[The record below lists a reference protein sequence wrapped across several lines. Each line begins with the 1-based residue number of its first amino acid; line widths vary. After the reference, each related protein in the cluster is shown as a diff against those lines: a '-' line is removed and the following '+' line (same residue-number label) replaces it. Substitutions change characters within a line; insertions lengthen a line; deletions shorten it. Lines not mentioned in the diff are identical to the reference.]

1 MFVTVLLSYLLK
13 LKTREIGLQMQLE
26 RARVKNFRSLRD
38 IEVSFGAHTALIGG
52 NGAGKSSILKAIE
65 KFYSTSKSCD
75 ADDFFGR
82 DQGQPIEIEL
92 TFHQLSDQ
100 EAASFEGRVREGK
113 LVVTRIFDDSA
124 SSGRYHGVVPQ
135 VPDFVTIRSESTA
148 TAKRAAYNALR
159 EGNPLYAGLPNA
171 SSAAAVDEA
180 LLAWEA
186 DYPEQLVL
194 LPDDGQFFGFQN
206 NSRGKLQRH
215 TSFMFIPAVREASA
229 DAADGKTSVIG
240 KLLELLVRSQ
250 ILQRPDV
257 QAFKAQMTEAYQ
269 TLVSAEN
276 MPELGSLAGAL
287 TADLRG
293 LYQDAEV
300 TLNWRE
306 VGEMPIPL
314 PMADVFLKDDG
325 FGGPVD
331 RQGHG
336 LQRAFIFTLLQHL
349 ARTTAPEVDD
359 EGAGNAGGDA
369 LDDNAVAAQAPTLI
383 LAIEEPELYQH
394 PTKQRHFA
402 EVLRGLSS
410 GTLPGARGH
419 TQIIFGS
426 HSPMFISMGKADEI
440 RLTRRSACDDSEFKQ
455 CSLQALDL
463 GIVSQKLERGWD
475 KPAGSYNAQTLMPR
489 LHILG
494 AELAEGFFA
503 SGVILV
509 EGRSDKA
516 ALTATALMLGVNF
529 EAAGIAIL
537 SAEGKSNLDRPYVI
551 FRELG
556 IPTFLLWDCDHHL
569 PEAKRKPA
577 TDLALSKLAKPDQ
590 VFDAAPTDDLVSDC
604 YAHFGNSLE
613 HRLKQDITPEIHAE
627 CLAAACEPFG
637 VEPSN
642 DTQKIPEVVYQ
653 TLRRAQEQGRESDML
668 KSVVRA
674 MWRFFH
680 DEDLPDPPQAQ
691 PPVLVA

>member
-1 MFVTVLLSYLLK
+1 
-13 LKTREIGLQMQLE
+13 MQLE
-26 RARVKNFRSLRD
+26 RAHIKNFRSLRD
-38 IEVSFGAHTALIGG
+38 VQVTFGAHTALIGG

-65 KFYSTSKSCD
+65 TFYSTSKTCS

-82 DQGQPIEIEL
+82 DQSQPIEIEL
-92 TFHQLSDQ
+92 TFHQLS
-100 EAASFEGRVREGK
+100 EAETAAFEGRIRNGK
-113 LVVTRIFDDSA
+113 LVVTRIFDQTS

-135 VPDFVTIRSESTA
+135 NPDFVAIRSHTA
-148 TAKRAAYNALR
+148 ATPKRAAYNALR
-159 EGNPLYAGLPNA
+159 ENNPAYADLPNA
-171 SSAAAVDEA
+171 GSQTAVDHA
-180 LLAWEA
+180 LMEWEA
-186 DYPEQLVL
+186 NHPNQLIL

-215 TSFMFIPAVREASA
+215 TSFVFIPAVREASA
-229 DAADGKTSVIG
+229 DAADGKASVIG

-257 QAFKAQMTEAYQ
+257 QAFKATMTEAYQ
-269 TLVSAEN
+269 ALVSPDN
-276 MPELGSLAGAL
+276 MPELGALAGTL
-287 TADLRG
+287 TTDLRG

-300 TLNWRE
+300 SLHWRE
-306 VGEMPIPL
+306 IGEMPVPL

-349 ARTTAPEVDD
+349 ARTAVPENDDIIEEANNSDVTPAEAPITE
-359 EGAGNAGGDA
+359 
-369 LDDNAVAAQAPTLI
+369 QAPTLI

-410 GTLPGARGH
+410 GTLPGVQGH

-440 RLTRRSACDDSEFKQ
+440 RLARRAMCDDSEFKQ
-455 CSLQALDL
+455 CVLQALDL
-463 GIVSQKLERGWD
+463 SNIAQKLCTGWN
-475 KPAGSYNAQTLMPR
+475 KPPEQYTAQTLIPR

-494 AELAEGFFA
+494 AELSEGFFA
-503 SGVILV
+503 NGVILV

-516 ALTATALMLGVNF
+516 ALTAMVRMMGVSF

-537 SAEGKSNLDRPYVI
+537 SAEGKANLDRPYVI

-556 IPTFLLWDCDHHL
+556 IPTFILWDCDQQL
-569 PEAKRKPA
+569 PENNRSPA

-590 VFDAAPTDDLVSDC
+590 QFQTAPATDLIADC
-604 YAHFGNSLE
+604 YAHFEKTLE
-613 HRLKQDITPEIHAE
+613 LKLKEDLTPAIYET

-637 VEPSN
+637 VHPSK
-642 DTQKIPEVVYQ
+642 DSQKIPDVVYQ
-653 TLRRAQEQGRESDML
+653 TLVLAKEQGHESEML
-668 KSVVRA
+668 INLVRA
-674 MWRFFH
+674 MWRFFR
-680 DEDLPDPPQAQ
+680 DEEIPYLP
-691 PPVLVA
+691 

>member
-1 MFVTVLLSYLLK
+1 
-13 LKTREIGLQMQLE
+13 MQLE
-26 RARVKNFRSLRD
+26 RAHIKNFRSLWD
-38 IEVSFGAHTALIGG
+38 VDVQFGAHTALIGS

-65 KFYSTSKSCD
+65 KFYSTSKTCD

-82 DQGQPIEIEL
+82 DQSQPIEIEL
-92 TFHQLSDQ
+92 TFHQLSEQ
-100 EAASFEGRVREGK
+100 EVATFEERVRDGK
-113 LVVTRIFDDSA
+113 LVVTRIFDGSA
-124 SSGRYHGVVPQ
+124 LSGRYVGVVPQ
-135 VPDFVTIRSESTA
+135 IADFVAIRAHTA
-148 TAKRAAYNALR
+148 AAAKRSAYNALR
-159 EGNPLYAGLPNA
+159 ANNQLYVGLPNVN
-171 SSAAAVDEA
+171 SAATVDQA
-180 LLAWEA
+180 LLEWEA
-186 DYPEQLVL
+186 AHADQLEL

-206 NSRGKLQRH
+206 NSRGKLQKH
-215 TSFMFIPAVREASA
+215 TSFVFIPAVREASA

-257 QAFKAQMTEAYQ
+257 QEFKAQMTQAYQ
-269 TLVSAEN
+269 VLVSAEN
-276 MPELGSLAGAL
+276 MPELGALAGTL

-300 TLNWRE
+300 SLNWRDI
-306 VGEMPIPL
+306 GEMAVPL

-349 ARTTAPEVDD
+349 ARTAIPEAD
-359 EGAGNAGGDA
+359 EVPVAGVGGDA
-369 LDDNAVAAQAPTLI
+369 QAAAVIVAQAPTLI

-410 GTLPGARGH
+410 GTLPGVQGH
-419 TQIIFGS
+419 TQVIFGS

-440 RLTRRSACDDSEFKQ
+440 RLTRRSPFAESEFKQ
-455 CSLQALDL
+455 CTLQALDL
-463 GIVSQKLERGWD
+463 EIVARKLEQGWD
-475 KPAGSYNAQTLMPR
+475 KPAGTYSAHTLMPR

-503 SGVILV
+503 NGIILV

-516 ALTATALMLGVNF
+516 ALTATARMLGVNF

-537 SAEGKSNLDRPYVI
+537 SAEGKANLDRPYVI

-556 IPTFLLWDCDHHL
+556 IPIFVLWDCDQHL
-569 PEAKRKPA
+569 LEPKRAPA
-577 TDLALSKLAKPDQ
+577 IDLALNKLAKPGDQ
-590 VFDAAPTDDLVSDC
+590 FEVAPNSDLIGDC
-604 YAHFGNSLE
+604 YAHFEKTLE
-613 HRLKQDITPEIHAE
+613 HKLKDDLTPEVYAA
-627 CLAAACEPFG
+627 CLAEACEPFG
-637 VEPSN
+637 VRPGN
-642 DTQKIPEVVYQ
+642 DTQKIPEVMYQ
-653 TLRRAQEQGRESDML
+653 TLLRASGQGHESVML
-668 KSVVRA
+668 KDLVRA
-674 MWRFFH
+674 MWLFFRN
-680 DEDLPDPPQAQ
+680 EEIPDSPEVQS
-691 PPVLVA
+691 PVIVA

>member
-1 MFVTVLLSYLLK
+1 
-13 LKTREIGLQMQLE
+13 MQLE
-26 RARVKNFRSLRD
+26 RAHIKNFRSLRN
-38 IEVSFGAHTALIGG
+38 VVVNFGAHTALIGG

-65 KFYSTSKSCD
+65 RFYSTSKICD

-82 DQGQPIEIEL
+82 DQEQPIEIEL

-100 EAASFEGRVREGK
+100 EAEAFEGRVRDGK
-113 LVVTRIFDDSA
+113 LVVTRIFDGSS

-135 VPDFVTIRSESTA
+135 IADFLAIRMHSAA
-148 TAKRAAYNALR
+148 TPKRAAYSALR
-159 EGNPLYAGLPNA
+159 ESNPLYADLPIA
-171 SSAAAVDEA
+171 GSAAAVDQA
-180 LLAWEA
+180 LLDWEA
-186 DYPEQLVL
+186 NHPSQLVL

-215 TSFMFIPAVREASA
+215 TSFVFIPAVREASA
-229 DAADGKTSVIG
+229 DAADSKTSVIG
-240 KLLELLVRSQ
+240 KLLELLVRGQ

-257 QAFKAQMTEAYQ
+257 LEFKAQMTKAYQ
-269 TLVSAEN
+269 ALVSAEN
-276 MPELGSLAGAL
+276 MPELGALAGTL

-300 TLNWRE
+300 SLNWRE
-306 VGEMPIPL
+306 IGEMPVPL

-349 ARTTAPEVDD
+349 ARTTVPEANDAPT
-359 EGAGNAGGDA
+359 EGEASGSGGA
-369 LDDNAVAAQAPTLI
+369 TAAATLVVQTPTLI

-402 EVLRGLSS
+402 EVLRGLSG
-410 GTLPGARGH
+410 GTLPGVQGH
-419 TQIIFGS
+419 TQVILGS
-426 HSPMFISMGKADEI
+426 HSPIFISMGKADEI
-440 RLTRRSACDDSEFKQ
+440 RLARRSPCVDGGLKQ

-463 GIVSQKLERGWD
+463 DIVAQKLERGWG
-475 KPAGSYNAQTLMPR
+475 KPAGTYSAQTLMPR

-494 AELAEGFFA
+494 SELAEGFFA

-516 ALTATALMLGVNF
+516 ALTATARMLDVNF

-537 SAEGKSNLDRPYVI
+537 SAEGKANLDRPYVI

-556 IPTFLLWDCDHHL
+556 IPTFILWDCDQQL
-569 PEAKRKPA
+569 ANDKRTPA
-577 TDLALSKLAKPDQ
+577 IDLALSKLAKPDDT
-590 VFDAAPTDDLVSDC
+590 FDAAPTSDLISDC
-604 YAHFGNSLE
+604 YAHFAKTLE
-613 HRLKQDITPEIHAE
+613 EKLKEELTPAVHAE
-627 CLAAACEPFG
+627 CLTAACESFG
-637 VEPSN
+637 VHPSN
-642 DTQKIPEVVYQ
+642 DTQKIPEVLYQ
-653 TLRRAQEQGRESDML
+653 TLLRAKERGHESEML
-668 KSVVRA
+668 KNIVRA
-674 MWRFFH
+674 AWSFFH
-680 DEDLPDPPQAQ
+680 HKEMLGEK
-691 PPVLVA
+691 

>member
-1 MFVTVLLSYLLK
+1 
-13 LKTREIGLQMQLE
+13 MQLE
-26 RARVKNFRSLRD
+26 RARIKNFRSLRD
-38 IEVSFGAHTALIGG
+38 VEVLLGAHTALIGG

-65 KFYSTSKSCD
+65 KFYSTSKICD

-100 EAASFEGRVREGK
+100 ETTAFEDRVRDGK
-113 LVVTRIFDDSA
+113 LVVTRIFDGGA

-135 VPDFVTIRSESTA
+135 IPDFMAVRMHSAA
-148 TAKRAAYNALR
+148 TPKRAAYNALR
-159 EGNPLYAGLPNA
+159 ENNPLYANLPNA
-171 SSAAAVDEA
+171 GSAAAVDQA
-180 LLAWEA
+180 MMDWEA
-186 DYPEQLVL
+186 NHSDQLVL

-206 NSRGKLQRH
+206 NSRGRLQRH
-215 TSFMFIPAVREASA
+215 TSFVFIPAVREASA

-250 ILQRPDV
+250 ILQRPDIL
-257 QAFKAQMTEAYQ
+257 AFKAQMTEAYQ

-276 MPELGSLAGAL
+276 MPELGALAGTL

-293 LYQDAEV
+293 LYQEAEV
-300 TLNWRE
+300 SLNWRE
-306 VGEMPIPL
+306 IGEMPVPL
-314 PMADVFLKDDG
+314 PMADVFLSDDG

-349 ARTTAPEVDD
+349 ARTAVPATDD
-359 EGAGNAGGDA
+359 IPAEGNAGDGDGGPA
-369 LDDNAVAAQAPTLI
+369 AAAVVAQAPTLI

-410 GTLPGARGH
+410 GTLPGVQGH
-419 TQIIFGS
+419 TQVIFGS
-426 HSPMFISMGKADEI
+426 HSPMFISMGMADEI
-440 RLTRRSACDDSEFKQ
+440 RLARRSPCADIELRQ
-455 CSLQALDL
+455 CSLKALNL
-463 GIVSQKLERGWD
+463 GVVAQKLERGWD
-475 KPAGSYNAQTLMPR
+475 KPAGTFSAQTLMPR

-494 AELAEGFFA
+494 TELAEGFFA

-516 ALTATALMLGVNF
+516 ALTAMARILGVNF

-537 SAEGKSNLDRPYVI
+537 SSEGKANLDRPYVI

-556 IPTFLLWDCDHHL
+556 IPTFMLWDCDQHL
-569 PEAKRKPA
+569 AEAKRTPT
-577 TDLALSKLAKPDQ
+577 TDLALSKLAKPDDQ
-590 VFDAAPTDDLVSDC
+590 FNAAPTNDLISDC
-604 YAHFGNSLE
+604 YAHFEKTLE
-613 HRLKQDITPEIHAE
+613 HKLKDDLTPKVHTA

-637 VEPSN
+637 VHPNN
-642 DTQKIPEVVYQ
+642 DTQKIPEIVYQ
-653 TLRRAQEQGRESDML
+653 TILRAKEQGHESDML
-668 KSVVRA
+668 KNLIRA
-674 MWRFFH
+674 IWRFFRN
-680 DEDLPDPPQAQ
+680 EEIPDAPQTQAS
-691 PPVLVA
+691 VVAA

>member
-1 MFVTVLLSYLLK
+1 
-13 LKTREIGLQMQLE
+13 MQLE
-26 RARVKNFRSLRD
+26 RARIKNFRSLRD
-38 IEVSFGAHTALIGG
+38 VEVAFGAHTAFIGG

-75 ADDFFGR
+75 ADDYFGR

-92 TFHQLSDQ
+92 TFHQLSEQ
-100 EAASFEGRVREGK
+100 EAASFEDRVRDGK
-113 LVVTRIFDDSA
+113 LVVTRIFDGGT
-124 SSGRYHGVVPQ
+124 SSGRYHGVVLQ
-135 VPDFVTIRSESTA
+135 NPDFVTIRSQTA
-148 TAKRAAYNALR
+148 ANPKRIAYNALR
-159 EGNPLYAGLPNA
+159 DANPLYAALPNA
-171 SSAAAVDEA
+171 GSAAAVDQA
-180 LLAWEA
+180 LLEWEA
-186 DYPEQLVL
+186 NHPDQLVL

-215 TSFMFIPAVREASA
+215 TSFVFIPAVREASA

-269 TLVSAEN
+269 ALVSAEN
-276 MPELGSLAGAL
+276 MPELGTLAGAL

-300 TLNWRE
+300 ALNWRE
-306 VGEMPIPL
+306 IGEMPVPL
-314 PMADVFLKDDG
+314 PMADVLLKDDG

-349 ARTTAPEVDD
+349 ARTAVPEADD
-359 EGAGNAGGDA
+359 AVAGGGDGAHDA
-369 LDDNAVAAQAPTLI
+369 AAAVAQAPTLI

-410 GTLPGARGH
+410 GTLPGVQGH

-440 RLTRRSACDDSEFKQ
+440 RLTRRSACDDSAFKQ

-463 GIVSQKLERGWD
+463 DIVAQKLERGWD
-475 KPAGSYNAQTLMPR
+475 KPAGSYSAQTLMPR

-503 SGVILV
+503 NGVILV

-516 ALTATALMLGVNF
+516 ALTATARMLGVNF

-537 SAEGKSNLDRPYVI
+537 SAEGKANLDRPYVI

-556 IPTFLLWDCDHHL
+556 IPTFLLWDCDQNL
-569 PEAKRKPA
+569 PPAKRTPA
-577 TDLALSKLAKPDQ
+577 TDLALSKLAMPES
-590 VFDAAPTDDLVSDC
+590 VFDAAPTVDLVSDC
-604 YAHFGNSLE
+604 YAHFGTTLE
-613 HRLKQDITPEIHAE
+613 HRLKEDLTPELHAA
-627 CLAAACEPFG
+627 CLAAACDPFG
-637 VEPSN
+637 VSPSN
-642 DTQKIPEVVYQ
+642 DTQKIPEVVYE
-653 TLRRAQEQGRESDML
+653 TLRRAKEQGRESEML
-668 KSVVRA
+668 KNLIRS
-674 MWRFFH
+674 MWRFFR
-680 DEDLPDPPQAQ
+680 DEDLPGETQPQA
-691 PPVLVA
+691 PVAAA

>member
-1 MFVTVLLSYLLK
+1 
-13 LKTREIGLQMQLE
+13 MQLE
-26 RARVKNFRSLRD
+26 RARIKNFRSLRD
-38 IEVSFGAHTALIGG
+38 VEVLFGAHTALIGG

-65 KFYSTSKSCD
+65 KFYSTSKTCD

-92 TFHQLSDQ
+92 TFHQLGDQ
-100 EAASFEGRVREGK
+100 EGAAFEDRVRDGK
-113 LVVTRIFDDSA
+113 LVVTRVFDLGA
-124 SSGRYHGVVPQ
+124 SSGRYHGVKPQ
-135 VPDFVTIRSESTA
+135 IPDFVAIRMHSAA
-148 TAKRAAYNALR
+148 TPKRAAYNALR
-159 EGNPLYAGLPNA
+159 ENNPLYADLPA
-171 SSAAAVDEA
+171 AGSAAVVDQA
-180 LLAWEA
+180 MLDWEA
-186 DYPEQLVL
+186 NHPDQLVL
-194 LPDDGQFFGFQN
+194 LHDDGQFFGFQN

-215 TSFMFIPAVREASA
+215 TSFVFIPAVREAST

-257 QAFKAQMTEAYQ
+257 QAFKAHMTAAYQ
-269 TLVSAEN
+269 ALVSAEN
-276 MPELGSLAGAL
+276 MPELSELAGTL

-300 TLNWRE
+300 SLNWRE
-306 VGEMPIPL
+306 IGEMPVPL

-349 ARTTAPEVDD
+349 ARTAIPETDEAP
-359 EGAGNAGGDA
+359 AGGGGDA
-369 LDDNAVAAQAPTLI
+369 QPAAVIVAQAPTLI

-410 GTLPGARGH
+410 GTLPGVNGH

-440 RLTRRSACDDSEFKQ
+440 RLTRRSPSAGSEFKE
-455 CSLQALDL
+455 CTLQALKL
-463 GIVSQKLERGWD
+463 EIVAQKLEQGWD
-475 KPAGSYNAQTLMPR
+475 KPAGTFTAQTLMPR

-503 SGVILV
+503 NGVILV

-516 ALTATALMLGVNF
+516 ALTATARMLNVNF

-537 SAEGKSNLDRPYVI
+537 SAEGKANLDRPYVI

-556 IPTFLLWDCDHHL
+556 IPTFLLWDCDQHL
-569 PEAKRKPA
+569 VEGRRTPA
-577 TDLALSKLAKPDQ
+577 TDLALSKLAMPDDQ
-590 VFDAAPTDDLVSDC
+590 FDASPNTDLIRDC
-604 YAHFGNSLE
+604 YAHFEKTLE
-613 HRLKQDITPEIHAE
+613 HKLKDDLTSEVYAA
-627 CLAAACEPFG
+627 CLADACEPFG
-637 VEPSN
+637 VHPSN
-642 DTQKIPEVVYQ
+642 DTQKIPEVMYQ
-653 TLRRAQEQGRESDML
+653 TLLRASEQGRESDML
-668 KSVVRA
+668 KNLVRA
-674 MWRFFH
+674 MWRFFRN
-680 DEDLPDPPQAQ
+680 EEIPELPQVQA
-691 PPVLVA
+691 PAVPT

>member
-1 MFVTVLLSYLLK
+1 
-13 LKTREIGLQMQLE
+13 MQLE
-26 RARVKNFRSLRD
+26 RAHIKNFRSLRD
-38 IEVSFGAHTALIGG
+38 VEVRFGAHTALIGS

-82 DQGQPIEIEL
+82 DQAQPIEIEL
-92 TFHQLSDQ
+92 TFHQLGGQ
-100 EAASFEGRVREGK
+100 EIASFEDRVRDGK
-113 LVVTRIFDDSA
+113 LVVTRIFDGSA

-135 VPDFVTIRSESTA
+135 IPDFVAVRRHSAA
-148 TAKRAAYNALR
+148 TPKRAAYNALR
-159 EGNPLYAGLPNA
+159 ENNPLYADLPTA
-171 SSAAAVDEA
+171 GSAPVVDEA
-180 LLAWEA
+180 MLDWEA
-186 DYPEQLVL
+186 NHPEELVL

-215 TSFMFIPAVREASA
+215 TSFVFIPAVREAST

-240 KLLELLVRSQ
+240 QLLELLVRSQ
-250 ILQRPDV
+250 ILQRADV

-269 TLVSAEN
+269 ALVSPDN
-276 MPELGSLAGAL
+276 MPELAALAGTL

-293 LYQDAEV
+293 LYEDAEV
-300 TLNWRE
+300 SLNWRE
-306 VGEMPIPL
+306 IGEMPVQL

-349 ARTTAPEVDD
+349 ARTAVPEGDEAAAEDEVGGGGGAP
-359 EGAGNAGGDA
+359 A
-369 LDDNAVAAQAPTLI
+369 AVQAPTLI

-410 GTLPGARGH
+410 GTLPGVQGH
-419 TQIIFGS
+419 TQVIFGS

-440 RLTRRSACDDSEFKQ
+440 RLTRRSPCADSEFKQ
-455 CSLQALDL
+455 CSLKALDL
-463 GIVSQKLERGWD
+463 AIVAQKLERAWD
-475 KPAGSYNAQTLMPR
+475 KPVGTYSAQALVPR

-503 SGVILV
+503 SGIILV

-516 ALTATALMLGVNF
+516 ALTATARMLGVNF

-537 SAEGKSNLDRPYVI
+537 SAEGKANLDRPYMI

-556 IPTFLLWDCDHHL
+556 IPTFMLWDCDQQL
-569 PEAKRKPA
+569 AEAKRTPA
-577 TDLALSKLAKPDQ
+577 TDLALSKLVKPDDQ
-590 VFDAAPTDDLVSDC
+590 FEAGPTGDLVSDC
-604 YAHFGNSLE
+604 YAHFEKTLE
-613 HRLKQDITPEIHAE
+613 HKL
-627 CLAAACEPFG
+627 
-637 VEPSN
+637 
-642 DTQKIPEVVYQ
+642 
-653 TLRRAQEQGRESDML
+653 
-668 KSVVRA
+668 
-674 MWRFFH
+674 
-680 DEDLPDPPQAQ
+680 
-691 PPVLVA
+691 

>member
-1 MFVTVLLSYLLK
+1 
-13 LKTREIGLQMQLE
+13 MQLE
-26 RARVKNFRSLRD
+26 RARIKNFRSLRD
-38 IEVSFGAHTALIGG
+38 IEVSFGSHTALIGG

-82 DQGQPIEIEL
+82 DQEQPIEIEL
-92 TFHQLSDQ
+92 TFHQLSD
-100 EAASFEGRVREGK
+100 EEIAAFGGRVRDGK
-113 LVVTRIFDDSA
+113 LLVTRIFDGST

-135 VPDFVTIRSESTA
+135 IADFVAIRSHSAA
-148 TAKRAAYNALR
+148 TPKRAAYNALR
-159 EGNPLYAGLPNA
+159 ENNPLYADLPNA
-171 SSAAAVDEA
+171 GSAAAVDQA
-180 LLAWEA
+180 LLDWEA
-186 DYPEQLVL
+186 NHPDQMEL

-215 TSFMFIPAVREASA
+215 TSFVFIPAVREASA
-229 DAADGKTSVIG
+229 DAADGKNSVIG
-240 KLLELLVRSQ
+240 RLLELLVRSQ

-257 QAFKAQMTEAYQ
+257 QAFKAQVTEAYQ
-269 TLVSAEN
+269 ALVAAEN
-276 MPELGSLAGAL
+276 MPELDALAGSL
-287 TADLRG
+287 TTDLRG

-300 TLNWRE
+300 SLNWRE
-306 VGEMPIPL
+306 IGEMPVPL

-349 ARTTAPEVDD
+349 ARTATPEADGAPAEGDGGG
-359 EGAGNAGGDA
+359 GAGGQAAPVD
-369 LDDNAVAAQAPTLI
+369 VAQAPTLI

-410 GTLPGARGH
+410 GTLPGVQGH

-440 RLTRRSACDDSEFKQ
+440 RLVRRSPCADSELKQ
-455 CSLQALDL
+455 CTLQALDL
-463 GIVSQKLERGWD
+463 GIVAERLEQGWG
-475 KPAGSYNAQTLMPR
+475 KPAGTFSAETLMPR

-503 SGVILV
+503 NGVILV

-516 ALTATALMLGVNF
+516 ALTATARMLGVNF

-537 SAEGKSNLDRPYVI
+537 SAEGKANLDRPYVI
-551 FRELG
+551 FNELD
-556 IPTFLLWDCDHHL
+556 IPTFILWDCDQQL
-569 PEAKRKPA
+569 DEAKRKPA
-577 TDLALSKLAKPDQ
+577 TNLALRNLAKPNDQ
-590 VFDAAPTDDLVSDC
+590 FDAPPSSDFIGDC
-604 YAHFGNSLE
+604 YAHFERTLE
-613 HRLKQDITPEIHAE
+613 HKLKNDLTPEVHAAS
-627 CLAAACEPFG
+627 LAAACDPFG
-637 VEPSN
+637 LHPSD

-653 TLRRAQEQGRESDML
+653 TLVRAKEQGHESDML
-668 KSVVRA
+668 KNLVRA
-674 MWRFFH
+674 MWRFFRN
-680 DEDLPDPPQAQ
+680 EEIPEPQ
-691 PPVLVA
+691 

>member
-1 MFVTVLLSYLLK
+1 
-13 LKTREIGLQMQLE
+13 MQLE
-26 RARVKNFRSLRD
+26 RARIRNFRSLRNV
-38 IEVSFGAHTALIGG
+38 EVNFGSHTALIGG

-65 KFYSTSKSCD
+65 KFYSSSKNCD

-82 DQGQPIEIEL
+82 DQELPIEIEL
-92 TFHQLSDQ
+92 TFKQLSEQ
-100 EAASFEGRVREGK
+100 ESEAFQDRVRDGK
-113 LVVTRIFDDSA
+113 LVVTRIFDGSP

-135 VPDFVTIRSESTA
+135 IADFLAIRSCSTA
-148 TAKRAAYNALR
+148 TAKRSAYNTLR
-159 EGNPLYAGLPNA
+159 ENNPLYANLPNVSGA
-171 SSAAAVDEA
+171 TAVDQA
-180 LLAWEA
+180 LLDWETNHT
-186 DYPEQLVL
+186 DQLEL
-194 LPDDGQFFGFQN
+194 LHDDGQFFGFQN
-206 NSRGKLQRH
+206 NSRGKLQQH
-215 TSFMFIPAVREASA
+215 TSFVFIPAVREASA
-229 DAADGKTSVIG
+229 DASDGKSSVIG

-250 ILQRPDV
+250 ILQRPDIL
-257 QAFKAQMTEAYQ
+257 AFKAQMTDAYQ
-269 TLVSAEN
+269 ALVSAEN
-276 MPELGSLAGAL
+276 MPELGALAGTL

-300 TLNWRE
+300 SLSWRE
-306 VGEMPIPL
+306 IGKMPVPL

-349 ARTTAPEVDD
+349 ARTAVPEREAGEADGVPTA
-359 EGAGNAGGDA
+359 
-369 LDDNAVAAQAPTLI
+369 AAQAPTLI

-410 GTLPGARGH
+410 GTLPGVQGH
-419 TQIIFGS
+419 TQVIFGS

-440 RLTRRSACDDSEFKQ
+440 RLTRRAPCADSDLKQ
-455 CSLQALDL
+455 CCLQALDL
-463 GIVSQKLERGWD
+463 GIVAQKLEHGWD
-475 KPAGSYNAQTLMPR
+475 KPAGTYNAQTLMPR

-494 AELAEGFFA
+494 PELAEGFFA
-503 SGVILV
+503 NGVILV

-516 ALTATALMLGVNF
+516 ALTATARMLGVNF

-556 IPTFLLWDCDHHL
+556 IPIFLLWDCDQHL
-569 PEAKRKPA
+569 PEAKRAPA
-577 TDLALSKLAKPDQ
+577 TNLALSKLAKPDEQ
-590 VFDAAPTDDLVSDC
+590 FDDPPNSDLIRDC
-604 YAHFGNSLE
+604 YAHFEKTLEHKLKDDLSLE
-613 HRLKQDITPEIHAE
+613 VHAA

-637 VEPSN
+637 VHPSN

-653 TLRRAQEQGRESDML
+653 TLLLAKEQGRESDML
-668 KSVVRA
+668 KNLVRA
-674 MWRFFH
+674 MWRFFRN
-680 DEDLPDPPQAQ
+680 EEIPEPTQAQ
-691 PPVLVA
+691 VPEVAA

>member
-1 MFVTVLLSYLLK
+1 V
-13 LKTREIGLQMQLE
+13 QLE
-26 RARVKNFRSLRD
+26 RARIKNFRSLRD
-38 IEVSFGAHTALIGG
+38 VEVEFGAHTALIGG

-65 KFYSTSKSCD
+65 MFYSTSKTCS

-82 DQGQPIEIEL
+82 DQSQPIEIEL

-100 EAASFEGRVREGK
+100 EATAFEDRVRDGK
-113 LVVTRIFDDSA
+113 LVVTRIFDQSS

-135 VPDFVTIRSESTA
+135 VADFLAIRAHATA
-148 TAKRAAYNALR
+148 TPKRAAYNELR
-159 EGNPLYAGLPNA
+159 ENNPAYAGLPNA
-171 SSAAAVDEA
+171 GSQAAVDQA
-180 LLAWEA
+180 LLEWEA
-186 DYPEQLVL
+186 NHPEQLVL

-215 TSFMFIPAVREASA
+215 TSFVFVPAVREASA
-229 DAADGKTSVIG
+229 DAADGKASVIG

-257 QAFKAQMTEAYQ
+257 QAFKATMTEAYQ
-269 TLVSAEN
+269 ALVSADN
-276 MPELGSLAGAL
+276 MPELGALAGTL

-300 TLNWRE
+300 SLNWRE
-306 VGEMPIPL
+306 IGEMPVPL

-349 ARTTAPEVDD
+349 ARTTVPESDD
-359 EGAGNAGGDA
+359 LQPDVNAGEVA
-369 LDDNAVAAQAPTLI
+369 PAVAPVPAQAPTLI

-402 EVLRGLSS
+402 DVLRGLSS
-410 GTLPGARGH
+410 GTLPGVQGH

-440 RLTRRSACDDSEFKQ
+440 RLTRRAPCEDSEFKQ
-455 CSLQALDL
+455 CALQALDL
-463 GIVSQKLERGWD
+463 SNVAQKLRTGWN
-475 KPAGSYNAQTLMPR
+475 KPPEQYTAQTLIPR

-494 AELAEGFFA
+494 AELSEGFFA
-503 SGVILV
+503 NGVILV

-516 ALTATALMLGVNF
+516 ALTATARMLGVSF

-537 SAEGKSNLDRPYVI
+537 SAEGKANLDRPYVI

-556 IPTFLLWDCDHHL
+556 IPTFILWDCDQQL
-569 PEAKRKPA
+569 PEDKRSPA
-577 TDLALSKLAKPDQ
+577 IDLALSKLAKPDQ
-590 VFDAAPTDDLVSDC
+590 QFQAAPTTDLIADC
-604 YAHFGNSLE
+604 YAHFEETLE
-613 HRLKQDITPEIHAE
+613 LKLKEDLTPAIHTE

-637 VEPSN
+637 VHPSK
-642 DTQKIPEVVYQ
+642 DSQKIPDVVYQ
-653 TLRRAQEQGRESDML
+653 MLLRAKEQGHESEML
-668 KSVVRA
+668 TNLVRA
-674 MWRFFH
+674 MWRFFR
-680 DEDLPDPPQAQ
+680 DEEIPQAH
-691 PPVLVA
+691 

>member
-1 MFVTVLLSYLLK
+1 
-13 LKTREIGLQMQLE
+13 MQLE
-26 RARVKNFRSLRD
+26 RAHIKNFRSLRD
-38 IEVSFGAHTALIGG
+38 VEVLFGAHTALIGG

-65 KFYSTSKSCD
+65 KFYSTSKNCD

-92 TFHQLSDQ
+92 TFHQLGDQ
-100 EAASFEGRVREGK
+100 EVAAFEDRVRDGK
-113 LVVTRIFDDSA
+113 LVVTRIFDGGA

-135 VPDFVTIRSESTA
+135 IPDFVAVRTNSAA
-148 TAKRAAYNALR
+148 TPKRAAYNALR
-159 EGNPLYAGLPNA
+159 ENNPLYAALPTA
-171 SSAAAVDEA
+171 GSVAAVDQA
-180 LLAWEA
+180 MLDWEA
-186 DYPEQLVL
+186 NHPEDLVL

-215 TSFMFIPAVREASA
+215 TSFVFIPAVREAST

-240 KLLELLVRSQ
+240 QLLELLVRGQ

-269 TLVSAEN
+269 ALVSAEN
-276 MPELGSLAGAL
+276 MPELGALAGTL

-293 LYQDAEV
+293 LYEDAEV
-300 TLNWRE
+300 SLNWRE
-306 VGEMPIPL
+306 IGEMPVQL

-349 ARTTAPEVDD
+349 ARTAVPEGDEAHAEDKVGGGGGAP
-359 EGAGNAGGDA
+359 AT
-369 LDDNAVAAQAPTLI
+369 AQAPTLI

-410 GTLPGARGH
+410 GTLPGVQGH
-419 TQIIFGS
+419 TQVIFGS

-440 RLTRRSACDDSEFKQ
+440 RLTRRSPCADSEFKQ
-455 CSLQALDL
+455 CSLKALDL
-463 GIVSQKLERGWD
+463 GIVAEKLERGWG
-475 KPAGSYNAQTLMPR
+475 KPVGTYSAQTLVPR

-503 SGVILV
+503 NGIILV

-516 ALTATALMLGVNF
+516 ALTATARMLGVNF

-537 SAEGKSNLDRPYVI
+537 SAEGKANLDRPYMV
-551 FRELG
+551 FRELD
-556 IPTFLLWDCDHHL
+556 IPTFMLWDCDQQL
-569 PEAKRKPA
+569 AEAKRTPA
-577 TDLALSKLAKPDQ
+577 IDLALSKLVKPDDQ
-590 VFDAAPTDDLVSDC
+590 FEAGPTGDLVSDC
-604 YAHFGNSLE
+604 YAHFETTLE
-613 HRLKQDITPEIHAE
+613 HKLKEELTPEVHTA

-637 VEPSN
+637 VAPSN

-653 TLRRAQEQGRESDML
+653 TLLRASEQGHESEML
-668 KSVVRA
+668 KNLVRT
-674 MWRFFH
+674 MWRFFR
-680 DEDLPDPPQAQ
+680 DEEIPELPQAQ
-691 PPVLVA
+691 A

>member
-1 MFVTVLLSYLLK
+1 
-13 LKTREIGLQMQLE
+13 MQLE
-26 RARVKNFRSLRD
+26 RVRIKNFRSLRD
-38 IEVSFGAHTALIGG
+38 VEVAFGAHTALIGG

-65 KFYSTSKSCD
+65 RFYSASKSCD

-92 TFHQLSDQ
+92 TFHQLS
-100 EAASFEGRVREGK
+100 ESETTAFEDRVRDGR
-113 LVVTRIFDDSA
+113 LVVTRIFDASP

-135 VPDFVTIRSESTA
+135 IPDFVAIRSHATA
-148 TAKRAAYNALR
+148 TPKRAAYNLLR
-159 EGNPLYAGLPNA
+159 ETNPPYADLPA
-171 SSAAAVDEA
+171 AASAAAVDQA
-180 LLAWEA
+180 LRDWEE
-186 DYPEQLVL
+186 DHVDQLVL

-206 NSRGKLQRH
+206 NSRGRLQRY
-215 TSFMFIPAVREASA
+215 TSFVFIPAVREASV
-229 DAADGKTSVIG
+229 DAVDGKTSVIG
-240 KLLELLVRSQ
+240 KLLEILVRSQ

-257 QAFKAQMTEAYQ
+257 QKFKAQMTAAYQ

-276 MPELGSLAGAL
+276 MPELGVLAETL

-300 TLNWRE
+300 SLSWRD
-306 VGEMPIPL
+306 VGEIPVPL

-336 LQRAFIFTLLQHL
+336 LQRAFILTLLQHL
-349 ARTTAPEVDD
+349 ARTALRAAEETPV
-359 EGAGNAGGDA
+359 EGAGSDHAPAADT
-369 LDDNAVAAQAPTLI
+369 AVVQAPTLI

-410 GTLPGARGH
+410 GTLPGVQGR
-419 TQIIFGS
+419 TQVIFGS
-426 HSPMFISMGKADEI
+426 HSPMFISMGKANEI
-440 RLTRRSACDDSEFKQ
+440 RLLRRSPCADIEFKQ
-455 CSLQALDL
+455 CSVQALDL
-463 GIVSQKLERGWD
+463 GVVAKKLERGWD
-475 KPAGSYNAQTLMPR
+475 KPAGTFSAETLMPR

-516 ALTATALMLGVNF
+516 ALTAAAQMLGVNF

-537 SAEGKSNLDRPYVI
+537 SAEGKANLDRPYVI

-556 IPTFLLWDCDHHL
+556 IPTFMLWDCDQQL
-569 PEAKRKPA
+569 AEPKRTP
-577 TDLALSKLAKPDQ
+577 TIDLALTKLAKPDVQ
-590 VFDAAPTDDLVSDC
+590 FDAPPASDLISDC
-604 YAHFGNSLE
+604 YAHFERTLE
-613 HRLKQDITPEIHAE
+613 HKLKDELTPAAHAA

-637 VEPSN
+637 VQPNN
-642 DTQKIPEVVYQ
+642 DTQKIPEIAYQ
-653 TLRRAQEQGRESDML
+653 TLLLAKERGHESEML
-668 KSVVRA
+668 TNLVRA
-674 MWRFFH
+674 IWRFFRG
-680 DEDLPDPPQAQ
+680 EEIPAPPSASG
-691 PPVLVA
+691 AAA

>member
-1 MFVTVLLSYLLK
+1 
-13 LKTREIGLQMQLE
+13 MQLE
-26 RARVKNFRSLRD
+26 RARIKNFRSLRD
-38 IEVSFGAHTALIGG
+38 VEVRFGAHTALIGG

-92 TFHQLSDQ
+92 TFHQLGDQ
-100 EAASFEGRVREGK
+100 EIAAFEDRVRDGK
-113 LVVTRIFDDSA
+113 LVVTRIFDGDA

-135 VPDFVTIRSESTA
+135 IPDFVAVRTHSTA
-148 TAKRAAYNALR
+148 TPKRAAYNALR
-159 EGNPLYAGLPNA
+159 ENNPLYADLPA
-171 SSAAAVDEA
+171 AGSAAAVDEA
-180 LLAWEA
+180 MLDWEA
-186 DYPEQLVL
+186 NHPEELVL

-215 TSFMFIPAVREASA
+215 TSFVFIPAVREAST

-240 KLLELLVRSQ
+240 QLLELLVRSQ

-269 TLVSAEN
+269 ALVTDEN
-276 MPELGSLAGAL
+276 MPELGALAGTL

-293 LYQDAEV
+293 LYEDAEV
-300 TLNWRE
+300 SLNWRE
-306 VGEMPIPL
+306 IGDMPVQL

-349 ARTTAPEVDD
+349 ARTAVPEGGEAAAEDEVGGGGGAP
-359 EGAGNAGGDA
+359 A
-369 LDDNAVAAQAPTLI
+369 AVQAPTLI

-410 GTLPGARGH
+410 GTLPGVQGH
-419 TQIIFGS
+419 TQVIFGS

-440 RLTRRSACDDSEFKQ
+440 RLTRRSPCADSEFKQ
-455 CSLQALDL
+455 CGLKALDL
-463 GIVSQKLERGWD
+463 AIVAQKLERGWD
-475 KPAGSYNAQTLMPR
+475 KPIGTYSAQALVPR

-503 SGVILV
+503 SGIILV

-516 ALTATALMLGVNF
+516 ALTATARMLGVNF

-537 SAEGKSNLDRPYVI
+537 SAEGKANLDRPYMI

-556 IPTFLLWDCDHHL
+556 IPTFMLWDCDQQL
-569 PEAKRKPA
+569 AEAKRTPA
-577 TDLALSKLAKPDQ
+577 IDLALSKLVKPGDQ
-590 VFDAAPTDDLVSDC
+590 FEAGPTGDLVSDC
-604 YAHFGNSLE
+604 YAHFEKTLE
-613 HRLKQDITPEIHAE
+613 HKLKEELTPEVHTA

-637 VEPSN
+637 VAPGN
-642 DTQKIPEVVYQ
+642 DTQKIPEVMYQ
-653 TLRRAQEQGRESDML
+653 TLLGASKQGHETEML
-668 KSVVRA
+668 KNLVRA
-674 MWRFFH
+674 MWRFFRN
-680 DEDLPDPPQAQ
+680 EEIPEPPQAQ
-691 PPVLVA
+691 D

>member
-1 MFVTVLLSYLLK
+1 
-13 LKTREIGLQMQLE
+13 MQLE
-26 RARVKNFRSLRD
+26 RARIKNFRSLRD
-38 IEVSFGAHTALIGG
+38 IEVSFGAHTAFIGG

-65 KFYSTSKSCD
+65 KFYSTSKNCD

-82 DQGQPIEIEL
+82 DQEQPIEIEL

-100 EAASFEGRVREGK
+100 EVASFEDRVRDGK
-113 LVVTRIFDDSA
+113 LVVTRIFDNSA

-135 VPDFVTIRSESTA
+135 IPDFVAIRSLSGA
-148 TAKRAAYNALR
+148 MQKRSAYDALR
-159 EGNPLYAGLPNA
+159 ENNPLYSDLPIAN
-171 SSAAAVDEA
+171 SAAAVDQA
-180 LLAWEA
+180 LQDWEVA
-186 DYPEQLVL
+186 HPEQLVL
-194 LPDDGQFFGFQN
+194 LLDDGQFFGFQN

-215 TSFMFIPAVREASA
+215 TSFVFIPAVREASA
-229 DAADGKTSVIG
+229 DAADSKTSAIG

-250 ILQRPDV
+250 ILQRADV
-257 QAFKAQMTEAYQ
+257 LAFKAQMTEAYQ
-269 TLVSAEN
+269 ALVSAEN
-276 MPELGSLAGAL
+276 MPELGTLAGAL
-287 TADLRG
+287 TADLQG

-300 TLNWRE
+300 ALNWRE
-306 VGEMPIPL
+306 VGEMPVPL

-349 ARTTAPEVDD
+349 ARAALPE
-359 EGAGNAGGDA
+359 ENNPGAGDADGNAPDGPA
-369 LDDNAVAAQAPTLI
+369 AVANAPTLI

-410 GTLPGARGH
+410 GTLPGVQGH

-463 GIVSQKLERGWD
+463 SIVAQKLERGWD

-503 SGVILV
+503 NGVILV

-516 ALTATALMLGVNF
+516 ALTATARMLGVNF

-604 YAHFGNSLE
+604 YAHFGNALE

-637 VEPSN
+637 VEPNN

-668 KSVVRA
+668 KNVVRA

-680 DEDLPDPPQAQ
+680 DVDLPDPPQAQ
-691 PPVLVA
+691 PPVPVG

>member
-1 MFVTVLLSYLLK
+1 
-13 LKTREIGLQMQLE
+13 MQLE
-26 RARVKNFRSLRD
+26 RARIKNFRSLRD
-38 IEVSFGAHTALIGG
+38 IEVSFGAHTAFIGG

-100 EAASFEGRVREGK
+100 EVASFEDRVRDGK
-113 LVVTRIFDDSA
+113 LVVTRVFDSGA

-135 VPDFVTIRSESTA
+135 IPDFVSIRSASSA
-148 TAKRAAYNALR
+148 TAKRAAYNALSAD
-159 EGNPLYAGLPNA
+159 NPLYADLPNA
-171 SSAAAVDEA
+171 GSAAAVDQA
-180 LLAWEA
+180 LLDWEA
-186 DYPEQLVL
+186 IHPEQLVL

-215 TSFMFIPAVREASA
+215 TNFMFIPAVREASA

-250 ILQRPDV
+250 ILQRADV
-257 QAFKAQMTEAYQ
+257 QVFKAKMTEAYLE
-269 TLVSAEN
+269 LVSAEN
-276 MPELGSLAGAL
+276 MPELGTLAGAL
-287 TADLRG
+287 TADLQG

-300 TLNWRE
+300 ALNWRE
-306 VGEMPIPL
+306 IVEIPVPL

-349 ARTTAPEVDD
+349 ARATDPDTED
-359 EGAGNAGGDA
+359 EAAGNAGGDA
-369 LDDNAVAAQAPTLI
+369 LDDNAIAAQAPTLI

-410 GTLPGARGH
+410 GTLPGAQGH

-440 RLTRRSACDDSEFKQ
+440 RLTRRSECHGSDFKQ
-455 CSLQALDL
+455 CSIQALDL
-463 GIVSQKLERGWD
+463 GIVAQKLERGWS

-503 SGVILV
+503 NGVILV

-516 ALTATALMLGVNF
+516 ALTATARMLGVNF

-537 SAEGKSNLDRPYVI
+537 SVEGKSNLDRPFVI

-569 PEAKRKPA
+569 APAQRKPA
-577 TDLALSKLAKPDQ
+577 TDLALSRLAKPDE
-590 VFDAAPTDDLVSDC
+590 VFGVAPADDLVSDC
-604 YAHFGNSLE
+604 YAHCGNTME
-613 HRLKQDITPEIHAE
+613 HRLKQDITLEIHAN

-637 VEPSN
+637 VEPNN

-653 TLRRAQEQGRESDML
+653 TLRRAREQGHESEML
-668 KSVVRA
+668 KEVVRA
-674 MWRFFH
+674 MWRYFR

-691 PPVLVA
+691 AMVPVS

>member
-1 MFVTVLLSYLLK
+1 
-13 LKTREIGLQMQLE
+13 MQLE
-26 RARVKNFRSLRD
+26 RAHIKNFRSLRD
-38 IEVSFGAHTALIGG
+38 VEVEFGAHTALIGG

-65 KFYSTSKSCD
+65 VFYSTSKTCS

-82 DQGQPIEIEL
+82 DQTQPIEIEL
-92 TFHQLSDQ
+92 TFHQLIEQ
-100 EAASFEGRVREGK
+100 ETAAFEDRVRDGK
-113 LVVTRIFDDSA
+113 LVVTRIFDQSS

-135 VPDFVTIRSESTA
+135 VPGFVAIRSHATA
-148 TAKRAAYNALR
+148 TPKRNAYNALR
-159 EGNPLYAGLPNA
+159 ENNPAYADLPNA
-171 SSAAAVDEA
+171 GSQAAVDQA
-180 LLAWEA
+180 LLEWEA
-186 DYPEQLVL
+186 NHPDQLVL

-215 TSFMFIPAVREASA
+215 TSFVFIPAVREASA
-229 DAADGKTSVIG
+229 DAADGKATVIG

-250 ILQRPDV
+250 ILLRPDV
-257 QAFKAQMTEAYQ
+257 QVFKATMTEAYQ
-269 TLVSAEN
+269 ALVSAEN
-276 MPELGSLAGAL
+276 MPELAALAGTL

-306 VGEMPIPL
+306 TGEMPVPL
-314 PMADVFLKDDG
+314 PMADVCLKDDG

-349 ARTTAPEVDD
+349 ARTTVPENDEVQAEAAVGEVAP
-359 EGAGNAGGDA
+359 GMAPNP
-369 LDDNAVAAQAPTLI
+369 AQAPTLI

-394 PTKQRHFA
+394 PTKQRHFS

-410 GTLPGARGH
+410 GTLPGVQGH

-440 RLTRRSACDDSEFKQ
+440 RLTRRAPCDDSEFKQ
-455 CSLQALDL
+455 CALRALDL
-463 GIVSQKLERGWD
+463 SNVAQKLRTGWD
-475 KPAGSYNAQTLMPR
+475 KPPEQYTAQTLIPR

-494 AELAEGFFA
+494 AELSEGFFA
-503 SGVILV
+503 NGVILV

-516 ALTATALMLGVNF
+516 ALTATARMLGVSF

-537 SAEGKSNLDRPYVI
+537 SAEGKANLDRPYVI

-556 IPTFLLWDCDHHL
+556 IPTFILWDCDQQL
-569 PEAKRKPA
+569 AEDKRSPA

-590 VFDAAPTDDLVSDC
+590 QFQVAPTTDLIADC
-604 YAHFGNSLE
+604 YAHFEKTLE
-613 HRLKQDITPEIHAE
+613 LKLKEDLTPAIYTA

-637 VEPSN
+637 VHPSK
-642 DTQKIPEVVYQ
+642 DSQKIPDVVFQ
-653 TLRRAQEQGRESDML
+653 TLLRAKEQGHESEML
-668 KSVVRA
+668 INLVRA
-674 MWRFFH
+674 MWRFFR
-680 DEDLPDPPQAQ
+680 DEEIPDAP
-691 PPVLVA
+691 

>member
-1 MFVTVLLSYLLK
+1 
-13 LKTREIGLQMQLE
+13 MQLE
-26 RARVKNFRSLRD
+26 RARIKNYRSLRD
-38 IEVSFGAHTALIGG
+38 VEVFFGAHTALIGG

-65 KFYSTSKSCD
+65 KFYSTSKNCD

-82 DQGQPIEIEL
+82 DQAQPIEIEL

-100 EAASFEGRVREGK
+100 EIEAFEDRVREGR
-113 LVVTRIFDDSA
+113 LVVTRIFDGGG
-124 SSGRYHGVVPQ
+124 SSGRYLGVVPQ
-135 VPDFVTIRSESTA
+135 IADFVAVRSHSAA
-148 TAKRAAYNALR
+148 TAKRAAYNGLR
-159 EGNPLYAGLPNA
+159 ENNPLYADLPTA
-171 SSAAAVDEA
+171 GSAAAVDQA
-180 LLAWEA
+180 LLDWEA
-186 DYPEQLVL
+186 NHPEQLVL

-215 TSFMFIPAVREASA
+215 TSFVFNPAVREASA

-257 QAFKAQMTEAYQ
+257 QAFKAQMTQAYQ
-269 TLVSAEN
+269 ALVSAEN
-276 MPELGSLAGAL
+276 MPELGALAGTL

-300 TLNWRE
+300 SLNWRE
-306 VGEMPIPL
+306 IGEMPVPL

-349 ARTTAPEVDD
+349 ARKAVPEGDDTPPEGDVGGSDGALVAPPI
-359 EGAGNAGGDA
+359 AT
-369 LDDNAVAAQAPTLI
+369 QAPTLI

-410 GTLPGARGH
+410 GTLPGVDGH
-419 TQIIFGS
+419 TQVIFGS
-426 HSPMFISMGKADEI
+426 HSPMFISMGKADEV
-440 RLTRRSACDDSEFKQ
+440 RLTRRSPCADSEFKQ

-463 GIVSQKLERGWD
+463 GIVAQKLERGWD
-475 KPAGSYNAQTLMPR
+475 KPAGTFSAQTLMPR

-516 ALTATALMLGVNF
+516 ALTATARMLGVNF

-537 SAEGKSNLDRPYVI
+537 SAEGKANLDRPYVI

-556 IPTFLLWDCDHHL
+556 IPTFMLWDCDQQL
-569 PEAKRKPA
+569 AETKRSPA
-577 TDLALSKLAKPDQ
+577 TDLALSKLAR
-590 VFDAAPTDDLVSDC
+590 PTEQIDMVPTGDLVSDC
-604 YAHFGNSLE
+604 YAHFEKTLE
-613 HRLKQDITPEIHAE
+613 HKLKDDLTPEVH
-627 CLAAACEPFG
+627 AACLG
-637 VEPSN
+637 CC
-642 DTQKIPEVVYQ
+642 
-653 TLRRAQEQGRESDML
+653 LRTFRSQS
-668 KSVVRA
+668 
-674 MWRFFH
+674 
-680 DEDLPDPPQAQ
+680 
-691 PPVLVA
+691 

>member
-1 MFVTVLLSYLLK
+1 
-13 LKTREIGLQMQLE
+13 MQLE
-26 RARVKNFRSLRD
+26 RAHIKNFRSLRD
-38 IEVSFGAHTALIGG
+38 VEVTFGAHTAFIGG
-52 NGAGKSSILKAIE
+52 NGAGKSSILKAVE

-75 ADDFFGR
+75 GDDFFGR
-82 DQGQPIEIEL
+82 DQGQSIEIEL
-92 TFHQLSDQ
+92 TFHQLSGQ
-100 EAASFEGRVREGK
+100 EAAAFENRVRDGK
-113 LVVTRIFDDSA
+113 LVVTRIFDGSA

-135 VPDFVTIRSESTA
+135 NAEFVAIRMHSAA
-148 TAKRAAYNALR
+148 TPKRAAYSALR
-159 EGNPLYAGLPNA
+159 DNSPLYADLPSVA
-171 SSAAAVDEA
+171 SAAAVDQA
-180 LLAWEA
+180 LLDWEA
-186 DYPEQLVL
+186 NHPDQLTL

-215 TSFMFIPAVREASA
+215 TSFVFIPAVREASV
-229 DAADGKTSVIG
+229 DAVDGKTSVIG

-269 TLVSAEN
+269 VLVSAEN
-276 MPELGSLAGAL
+276 MPELDVLSGTL
-287 TADLRG
+287 TADLRS

-300 TLNWRE
+300 SLNWRE
-306 VGEMPIPL
+306 VGEMPVPL

-349 ARTTAPEVDD
+349 ARTAVPEADDASAADADDGDDAPTA
-359 EGAGNAGGDA
+359 A
-369 LDDNAVAAQAPTLI
+369 AVAQAPTLI

-394 PTKQRHFA
+394 PTKQRHLA

-410 GTLPGARGH
+410 GTLPGVQGH
-419 TQIIFGS
+419 TQVIFGS

-440 RLTRRSACDDSEFKQ
+440 RLTRRAPCADSEFKQ

-463 GIVSQKLERGWD
+463 GVVAQKLERGWD
-475 KPAGSYNAQTLMPR
+475 KPLGTFSAQTLMPR

-494 AELAEGFFA
+494 TELAEGFFA
-503 SGVILV
+503 NGIILV

-516 ALTATALMLGVNF
+516 ALTATARMLGVNF

-556 IPTFLLWDCDHHL
+556 IPTFMLWDCDQQL
-569 PEAKRKPA
+569 PEAKRTPA
-577 TDLALSKLAKPDQ
+577 IDLALSKLAKPNDQ
-590 VFDAAPTDDLVSDC
+590 FDAAPANDLVSDC
-604 YAHFGNSLE
+604 YAHFERTLE
-613 HRLKQDITPEIHAE
+613 YKLKEDLTPEVHAA

-637 VEPSN
+637 VHPGG

-653 TLRRAQEQGRESDML
+653 TLFRAREMGRESDML
-668 KSVVRA
+668 KDIVRA
-674 MWRFFH
+674 MWRFFRN
-680 DEDLPDPPQAQ
+680 EEIPD
-691 PPVLVA
+691 